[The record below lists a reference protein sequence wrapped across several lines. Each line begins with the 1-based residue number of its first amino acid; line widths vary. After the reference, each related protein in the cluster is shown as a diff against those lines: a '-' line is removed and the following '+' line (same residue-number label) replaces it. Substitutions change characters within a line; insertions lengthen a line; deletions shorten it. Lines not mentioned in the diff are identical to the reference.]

1 MLSGD
6 VQDAIKCIYPNVIF
20 TKLTYSAFEKEEN
33 FPANLNLENKQ
44 NIEEGNPQDITSTMK
59 LVSNSVE
66 TDVDMASPED
76 RNEDPV
82 NNGYFCR

>member
-6 VQDAIKCIYPNVIF
+6 VQNAIKCIYPNVIF
-20 TKLTYSAFEKEEN
+20 TKLTYFTFEKEEN

-44 NIEEGNPQDITSTMK
+44 NIEEGNPQDITSTTK
-59 LVSNSVE
+59 LLSNSVE